1 MKNRLGCQEAEAI
14 QDWLEFAGDIADGTE
29 TDYEREL
36 DDIMRALSYVR
47 NNFSP
52 DVLQKSV
59 RFPTLANEIIYG
71 AACLPP
77 AWRKSRWPGLPGT
90 AGWKMDMSLPQMM
103 KQGRCLWYG
112 LRIQKSRFSW
122 L

>member
-1 MKNRLGCQEAEAI
+1 MRTHEFIRAMKNRLGCQEAEAI

-59 RFPTLANEIIYG
+59 RFPTLANEII
-71 AACLPP
+71 
-77 AWRKSRWPGLPGT
+77 
-90 AGWKMDMSLPQMM
+90 
-103 KQGRCLWYG
+103 
-112 LRIQKSRFSW
+112 
-122 L
+122 

>member
-1 MKNRLGCQEAEAI
+1 MNLAMGSMIFLLLLLAGAI
-14 QDWLEFAGDIADGTE
+14 LLQIFLS
-29 TDYEREL
+29 R
-36 DDIMRALSYVR
+36 RA
-47 NNFSP
+47 
-52 DVLQKSV
+52 
-59 RFPTLANEIIYG
+59 
-71 AACLPP
+71 
-77 AWRKSRWPGLPGT
+77 SRWPGLPGT

>member
-1 MKNRLGCQEAEAI
+1 MRTHEFIRAMKNRLGCQEAEAI

-59 RFPTLANEIIYG
+59 RFPTDY
-71 AACLPP
+71 C
-77 AWRKSRWPGLPGT
+77 
-90 AGWKMDMSLPQMM
+90 
-103 KQGRCLWYG
+103 GRGHVRRARRRDADRTHLQPEWD
-112 LRIQKSRFSW
+112 
-122 L
+122 